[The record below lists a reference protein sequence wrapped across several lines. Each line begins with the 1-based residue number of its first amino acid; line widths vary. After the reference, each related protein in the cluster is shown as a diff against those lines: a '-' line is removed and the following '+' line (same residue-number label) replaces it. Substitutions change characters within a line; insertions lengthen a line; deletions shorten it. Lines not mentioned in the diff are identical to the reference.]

1 MTKTGIVL
9 GALLILLGR
18 AAPSRA
24 DGPLPGER
32 DLLQRLFSPCCYRE
46 TLDVHA
52 SPIADELRIE
62 IHERLGRGET
72 PDAILAEM
80 VSHYGEAVLTRPP
93 RTLTAVTLFGGAA
106 LFVTALI
113 GFALRRSR
121 RDPPPARPP
130 VDLAFPK
137 GEAPDLEDRLAD
149 ELSAL
154 D

>member
-1 MTKTGIVL
+1 MTKTRILL

-18 AAPSRA
+18 ATPSRA
-24 DGPLPGER
+24 DGPYPGER

-72 PDAILAEM
+72 PDSILADM
-80 VSHYGEAVLTRPP
+80 VSHYGEDVLTKPP
-93 RTLTAVTLFGGAA
+93 RTLTAVALFGGAA

-113 GFALRRSR
+113 SFALHRSR
-121 RDPPPARPP
+121 RDPPPGRAPL
-130 VDLAFPK
+130 DLGFAK